1 MSIHSSRQVSISTL
15 YPQQYTLQFEMT
27 GLLIGWLVDQV
38 FSSPLTEHTDCSLLI
53 TLLELNLNQ
62 RLYSK
67 GQWTCSVLI
76 GIFCGKILGISP
88 HQMTR
93 RGANNVTVVSM
104 ADKCYRVRR
113 IILPIG
119 VITLMF
125 KRIIAFLNM
134 SDWHLIV

>member
-1 MSIHSSRQVSISTL
+1 MSIHSARQVSISTL

-27 GLLIGWLVDQV
+27 GLLIGWLVDYV

-76 GIFCGKILGISP
+76 DIFCGKILGISP
-88 HQMTR
+88 H
-93 RGANNVTVVSM
+93 
-104 ADKCYRVRR
+104 
-113 IILPIG
+113 
-119 VITLMF
+119 
-125 KRIIAFLNM
+125 
-134 SDWHLIV
+134 